1 MMNKKVKTRTLENR
15 KGAAPKQ
22 ALSYRLSLVI
32 RFGDKLFSRQDWAKW
47 RRLLIYI
54 SLVDKWCCCDA

>member
-32 RFGDKLFSRQDWAKW
+32 RFGDIIFCGMIGRNG
-47 RRLLIYI
+47 
-54 SLVDKWCCCDA
+54 VGC